1 MQAFIPKKI
10 KLIDDFGEVLRQA
23 RNLKNISLDEAASA
37 TSIRKEYLL
46 ALEMNDFAKLPA
58 GIYSKNYLKTYA
70 KLLGISKE
78 EVERLS
84 EELSSEIEE
93 DEPFS
98 TKVLK
103 RRQFISFPK
112 IVRNF
117 LISLAVLACFL
128 YLLLYSINI
137 VSSPKLEV
145 SEPADNLKISE
156 QTLLVSGK
164 TELGSELLINN
175 ELVLLD
181 KDGSFSQ
188 EINLKKGLNTLK
200 ISSKK
205 KYSRENI
212 IIKQILVE

>member
-84 EELSSEIEE
+84 ERLSYEIEE

-137 VSSPKLEV
+137 VSPPKLEV
-145 SEPADNLKISE
+145 SEPVDNLKISE

-175 ELVLLD
+175 ELILLD

-205 KYSRENI
+205 KYSRENV